1 MYLKCQTK
9 TGKKVSK
16 QCGSRE
22 VEDNCIKDKLTY
34 HIQSVVF
41 VRSLLLLSLAAF
53 FNSNERSLFL
63 SLKEYVYCP
72 MYKWSLSSFSQT
84 ISDIFFLL
92 NGNKMQLNSCLN
104 RYSLMSVRG
113 EWDVTTE
120 TVGEFW
126 NSDLR
131 LAATPATKHLQEP
144 IRSNLVALRAYQG
157 EGEKTFYGDCRLLSS
172 CSIA

>member
-1 MYLKCQTK
+1 MLKTNDNSYLKGQTK

-41 VRSLLLLSLAAF
+41 VRSLLLLSLASF

-84 ISDIFFLL
+84 IISDIFFLL
-92 NGNKMQLNSCLN
+92 NGNKMQLNSCL
-104 RYSLMSVRG
+104 ST
-113 EWDVTTE
+113 D
-120 TVGEFW
+120 TV
-126 NSDLR
+126 
-131 LAATPATKHLQEP
+131 
-144 IRSNLVALRAYQG
+144 
-157 EGEKTFYGDCRLLSS
+157 
-172 CSIA
+172 